1 MYVHRSALEYC
12 HEAVAILEQL
22 SDRVADEDDKENIP
36 SALVQDRLASG
47 YLWLALLEHKSGM
60 EEKATAALQELSDSF
75 EAEEVLKQF

>member
-36 SALVQDRLASG
+36 SALVLDRLASG

-60 EEKATAALQELSDSF
+60 EDKATAAVQELSDSF
-75 EAEEVLKQF
+75 EAEEVLK